1 MLLLPAGRWPARP
14 WDRTLCPPVAQLNRI
29 PNHVSSAKTF
39 EISVEEGIEAADIMD
54 RVRETARGAG
64 IVISGDDSTGQFK
77 GTAEGTYRVD
87 VDSRIIRVDV
97 TSKPAFV
104 PWSMVESALR
114 KVFR

>member
-1 MLLLPAGRWPARP
+1 M
-14 WDRTLCPPVAQLNRI
+14 
-29 PNHVSSAKTF
+29 SSAKTF
-39 EISVEEGIEAADIMD
+39 EIAVEEGIEAADIMD

-77 GTAEGTYRVD
+77 GTAEGTYAVN
-87 VDSRIIRVDV
+87 VESRIIRVDV

-104 PWSMVESALR
+104 PWSMIESALR